1 MTTANINKL
10 RSIYAD
16 VRDVD
21 LFVGG
26 IHESPANGGLVGS
39 TFGCIIDK
47 QFTDLKKGD
56 RLYFENGPSSTS
68 FTTQQLNAIR
78 KVTMS
83 TLICDNYKLL
93 AVQQNAFKMPLGSLS
108 NTRISCN
115 AIVKL
120 DINAF

>member
-1 MTTANINKL
+1 MSTTNIIKL
-10 RSIYAD
+10 RNIYAD

-26 IHESPANGGLVGS
+26 IHETPANGGLVGS
-39 TFGCIIDK
+39 TFGCIIEK
-47 QFTDLKKGD
+47 QFSDLKKGD

-68 FTTQQLNAIR
+68 FSSQQLNEIR

-83 TLICDNYKLL
+83 ALICNNYRLL
-93 AVQQNAFKMPLGSLS
+93 SIQQNAFKMPLDSLS
-108 NTRISCN
+108 NIRISCQAMN
-115 AIVKL
+115 RL